1 GSRSDPLR
9 GHLRLR
15 QRRPVDRHHRR
26 IARAEPGRSHS
37 GDDPRASGTGDRR
50 LRTGASGPDP
60 PLSASGRTAADRLS
74 DRPSPPQSDVSERTT
89 DMKSRKWRTR
99 PAAFFMGNP
108 TPMAQHGAVAV
119 IGLGR
124 FGGALATELAAYG
137 VDVIGID
144 IAEPVVARP
153 PAKRAFVSRT
163 DATDETVL
171 RQPGI
176 DEASRVVIATGNGP
190 EATILAASKV
200 LKIGNR
206 RIWAKAVSQTHA
218 DILGQLGIENVIR
231 PENDMGRRTAHLIR
245 GQMSDFMT
253 VSEDFV
259 LARTAPPVRISDS
272 PLASFDVRR

>member
-1 GSRSDPLR
+1 
-9 GHLRLR
+9 
-15 QRRPVDRHHRR
+15 
-26 IARAEPGRSHS
+26 
-37 GDDPRASGTGDRR
+37 
-50 LRTGASGPDP
+50 
-60 PLSASGRTAADRLS
+60 
-74 DRPSPPQSDVSERTT
+74 
-89 DMKSRKWRTR
+89 MKSRKWRTR

-144 IAEPVVARP
+144 IDEAVVARYSD
-153 PAKRAFVSRT
+153 KLAFVSRT

-171 RQPGI
+171 RQLGI
-176 DEASRVVIATGNGP
+176 EEASRVVIAIGNDL
-190 EATILAASKV
+190 EASILTASKV
-200 LKIGNR
+200 LKVGNH

-259 LARTAPPVRISDS
+259 VARTAPPVRISDS
-272 PLASFDVRR
+272 PLASFDVRRHYGVSVVAVRREGEDSWDIADQDVTLYADDEILIAGSPREVEDFSTLDEDEEG

>member
-1 GSRSDPLR
+1 
-9 GHLRLR
+9 
-15 QRRPVDRHHRR
+15 
-26 IARAEPGRSHS
+26 
-37 GDDPRASGTGDRR
+37 
-50 LRTGASGPDP
+50 
-60 PLSASGRTAADRLS
+60 
-74 DRPSPPQSDVSERTT
+74 
-89 DMKSRKWRTR
+89 MKSRKWRTR

-144 IAEPVVARP
+144 IDEAVVAQYSD
-153 PAKRAFVSRT
+153 KLAFVSRT

-171 RQPGI
+171 RQLGI
-176 DEASRVVIATGNGP
+176 EEVSRVVIAIGNDL
-190 EATILAASKV
+190 EASILTASKI

-253 VSEDFV
+253 VGEDFV

-272 PLASFDVRR
+272 PLASFDVRRRYGVSVVALRREGEDSWDIADQDVTLYADDEILIAGSPREVEDFSTLDEDEED

>member
-1 GSRSDPLR
+1 
-9 GHLRLR
+9 
-15 QRRPVDRHHRR
+15 
-26 IARAEPGRSHS
+26 
-37 GDDPRASGTGDRR
+37 
-50 LRTGASGPDP
+50 
-60 PLSASGRTAADRLS
+60 
-74 DRPSPPQSDVSERTT
+74 
-89 DMKSRKWRTR
+89 MKSRKWRTR

-144 IAEPVVARP
+144 IDEAVVAQYSD
-153 PAKRAFVSRT
+153 KLAFVSRT

-171 RQPGI
+171 RQLGI
-176 DEASRVVIATGNGP
+176 EEVSRVVIAIGNDL
-190 EATILAASKV
+190 EASILTASKI

-218 DILGQLGIENVIR
+218 DILGQLGIDNVIR

-253 VSEDFV
+253 VGEDFV

-272 PLASFDVRR
+272 PLASFDVRRRYGVSVVALRREGEDSWDIADQDVTLYADDEILIAGSPREVEDFSTLDEDEED

>member
-1 GSRSDPLR
+1 
-9 GHLRLR
+9 
-15 QRRPVDRHHRR
+15 
-26 IARAEPGRSHS
+26 
-37 GDDPRASGTGDRR
+37 
-50 LRTGASGPDP
+50 
-60 PLSASGRTAADRLS
+60 
-74 DRPSPPQSDVSERTT
+74 
-89 DMKSRKWRTR
+89 MKSRKWRTR

-144 IAEPVVARP
+144 IDEAVVARYSD
-153 PAKRAFVSRT
+153 KLAFVSRT

-171 RQPGI
+171 RQLGI
-176 DEASRVVIATGNGP
+176 DEVSRVVIAIGNDL
-190 EATILAASKV
+190 EASILTASKV

-272 PLASFDVRR
+272 PLASFDVRRRYGVSVVALRREGEDSWDIADQDVTLYADDEILIAGSPREVEDFSTLDEDEED

>member
-1 GSRSDPLR
+1 
-9 GHLRLR
+9 
-15 QRRPVDRHHRR
+15 
-26 IARAEPGRSHS
+26 
-37 GDDPRASGTGDRR
+37 
-50 LRTGASGPDP
+50 
-60 PLSASGRTAADRLS
+60 
-74 DRPSPPQSDVSERTT
+74 
-89 DMKSRKWRTR
+89 MKIRKWRTR

-144 IAEPVVARP
+144 TDEAVVARYSD
-153 PAKRAFVSRT
+153 KLAFVSRT

-171 RQPGI
+171 RQLGI
-176 DEASRVVIATGNGP
+176 DEVSRVVIAIGNDL
-190 EATILAASKV
+190 EVSILTASKV

-218 DILGQLGIENVIR
+218 DILGQLGIDNVIR

-253 VSEDFV
+253 VGEDFV

-272 PLASFDVRR
+272 PLASFDVRRRYGVSVVALRREGEDSWDIADQDVTLYADDEILIAGSPREVEDFSTLDEDEEG

>member
-1 GSRSDPLR
+1 
-9 GHLRLR
+9 
-15 QRRPVDRHHRR
+15 
-26 IARAEPGRSHS
+26 
-37 GDDPRASGTGDRR
+37 
-50 LRTGASGPDP
+50 
-60 PLSASGRTAADRLS
+60 
-74 DRPSPPQSDVSERTT
+74 
-89 DMKSRKWRTR
+89 MKIRKWRTR

-144 IAEPVVARP
+144 IDEAVVAQYSD
-153 PAKRAFVSRT
+153 KLAFVSRT

-171 RQPGI
+171 RQLGI
-176 DEASRVVIATGNGP
+176 EEVSRVVIAIGNDL
-190 EATILAASKV
+190 EASILTASKV

-272 PLASFDVRR
+272 PLASFDVRRDYGVSVVAVRRDGEDSWNIADQDVTLYADDEILIAGSPREVEDFSTLDEDEED

>member
-1 GSRSDPLR
+1 
-9 GHLRLR
+9 
-15 QRRPVDRHHRR
+15 
-26 IARAEPGRSHS
+26 
-37 GDDPRASGTGDRR
+37 
-50 LRTGASGPDP
+50 
-60 PLSASGRTAADRLS
+60 
-74 DRPSPPQSDVSERTT
+74 
-89 DMKSRKWRTR
+89 MKSRKWRTR

-144 IAEPVVARP
+144 IDEAVVAQYSD
-153 PAKRAFVSRT
+153 KLAFVSRT

-171 RQPGI
+171 RQLGI
-176 DEASRVVIATGNGP
+176 EDVSRVVIAIGSDL
-190 EATILAASKV
+190 EASILTVSKV

-206 RIWAKAVSQTHA
+206 NIWAKAVSQTHA
-218 DILGQLGIENVIR
+218 DILGQLGIDNVVR
-231 PENDMGRRTAHLIR
+231 PEHDMGRRTAHLIR
-245 GQMSDFMT
+245 GHMSDFMP

-272 PLASFDVRR
+272 PLASFDLRAEYGVSVVAFRREGEESWDIADQDVTLYADDEILIAGSPRKVEDFSTLDEDEEG

>member
-1 GSRSDPLR
+1 
-9 GHLRLR
+9 
-15 QRRPVDRHHRR
+15 
-26 IARAEPGRSHS
+26 
-37 GDDPRASGTGDRR
+37 
-50 LRTGASGPDP
+50 
-60 PLSASGRTAADRLS
+60 
-74 DRPSPPQSDVSERTT
+74 
-89 DMKSRKWRTR
+89 MKSRKWRTR

-144 IAEPVVARP
+144 IDEAVVARYSD
-153 PAKRAFVSRT
+153 KLAFVSRT

-171 RQPGI
+171 RQLGI
-176 DEASRVVIATGNGP
+176 DEVSRVVIAIGNDL
-190 EATILAASKV
+190 EASILTASKV

-218 DILGQLGIENVIR
+218 DILGQLGIDNVIR

-253 VSEDFV
+253 VGEDFV

-272 PLASFDVRR
+272 PLASFDVRRRYGVSVVALRREGEDSWDIADQDVTLYADDEILIAGSPREVEDFSTLDEDEED

>member
-1 GSRSDPLR
+1 
-9 GHLRLR
+9 
-15 QRRPVDRHHRR
+15 
-26 IARAEPGRSHS
+26 
-37 GDDPRASGTGDRR
+37 
-50 LRTGASGPDP
+50 
-60 PLSASGRTAADRLS
+60 
-74 DRPSPPQSDVSERTT
+74 
-89 DMKSRKWRTR
+89 MKSRKWRTR

-144 IAEPVVARP
+144 IDEAVVAQYSD
-153 PAKRAFVSRT
+153 KLAFVSRT

-171 RQPGI
+171 RQLGI
-176 DEASRVVIATGNGP
+176 EEVSRVVIAIGNDL
-190 EATILAASKV
+190 EASILTASKV

-253 VSEDFV
+253 VGEDFV

-272 PLASFDVRR
+272 PLASFDVRRRYGVSVVALRREGEDSWDIADQDVTLYADDEILIAGSPREVEDFSTLDEDEEG

>member
-1 GSRSDPLR
+1 
-9 GHLRLR
+9 
-15 QRRPVDRHHRR
+15 
-26 IARAEPGRSHS
+26 
-37 GDDPRASGTGDRR
+37 
-50 LRTGASGPDP
+50 
-60 PLSASGRTAADRLS
+60 
-74 DRPSPPQSDVSERTT
+74 
-89 DMKSRKWRTR
+89 MKSRKWRTR

-108 TPMAQHGAVAV
+108 TPMAQYGAVAV

-144 IAEPVVARP
+144 IDEAVVARYSD
-153 PAKRAFVSRT
+153 KLAFVSRT

-171 RQPGI
+171 RQLGI
-176 DEASRVVIATGNGP
+176 DEVSRVVIAIGNDL
-190 EATILAASKV
+190 EASILTASKV

-272 PLASFDVRR
+272 PLASFDVRRHYGVSVVAVRREGEDSWDIADQDVTLYADDEILIAGSPREVEDFSTLDEDEED

>member
-1 GSRSDPLR
+1 
-9 GHLRLR
+9 
-15 QRRPVDRHHRR
+15 
-26 IARAEPGRSHS
+26 
-37 GDDPRASGTGDRR
+37 
-50 LRTGASGPDP
+50 
-60 PLSASGRTAADRLS
+60 
-74 DRPSPPQSDVSERTT
+74 
-89 DMKSRKWRTR
+89 MKSRKWRTR

-108 TPMAQHGAVAV
+108 TPMAQHAAVAV

-144 IAEPVVARP
+144 IDEAVVAQYSD
-153 PAKRAFVSRT
+153 KLAFVSRT

-171 RQPGI
+171 RQLGI
-176 DEASRVVIATGNGP
+176 EEVSRVVIAIGNDL
-190 EATILAASKV
+190 EASILTASKV

-218 DILGQLGIENVIR
+218 DILGQLGIDNVIR
-231 PENDMGRRTAHLIR
+231 SENDMGRRTAHLIS

-253 VSEDFV
+253 VGEDFV

-272 PLASFDVRR
+272 PLASFDVRRRYGVSVVALRREGEDSWDIADQDVTLYADDEVLIAGSPREVEDFSTLDEDEED

>member
-1 GSRSDPLR
+1 
-9 GHLRLR
+9 
-15 QRRPVDRHHRR
+15 
-26 IARAEPGRSHS
+26 
-37 GDDPRASGTGDRR
+37 
-50 LRTGASGPDP
+50 
-60 PLSASGRTAADRLS
+60 
-74 DRPSPPQSDVSERTT
+74 
-89 DMKSRKWRTR
+89 MKIRKWRTR

-144 IAEPVVARP
+144 IDEAVVAQYSD
-153 PAKRAFVSRT
+153 KLAFVSRT

-171 RQPGI
+171 RQLGI
-176 DEASRVVIATGNGP
+176 EEVSRVVIAIGNDL
-190 EATILAASKV
+190 EASILTASKV

-272 PLASFDVRR
+272 PLASFDVRRDYGVSVVAVRRDGEDSWNIADQDVTLYADDEILIAGSPREVEDFSTLAEDEEG

>member
-1 GSRSDPLR
+1 
-9 GHLRLR
+9 
-15 QRRPVDRHHRR
+15 
-26 IARAEPGRSHS
+26 
-37 GDDPRASGTGDRR
+37 
-50 LRTGASGPDP
+50 
-60 PLSASGRTAADRLS
+60 
-74 DRPSPPQSDVSERTT
+74 
-89 DMKSRKWRTR
+89 MKSRKWRTR

-144 IAEPVVARP
+144 IDEAVVAQYSD
-153 PAKRAFVSRT
+153 KLAFVSRT

-171 RQPGI
+171 RQLGI
-176 DEASRVVIATGNGP
+176 EEVSRVVIAIGNDL
-190 EATILAASKV
+190 EASILTASKV

-218 DILGQLGIENVIR
+218 DILGQLGIDNVIR
-231 PENDMGRRTAHLIR
+231 SENDMGRRTAHLIR

-253 VSEDFV
+253 VGEDFV

-272 PLASFDVRR
+272 PLASFDVRRRYGVSVVALRREGEDSWDIADQDVTLYADDEILIAGSPREVEDFSTLDEDEED

>member
-1 GSRSDPLR
+1 
-9 GHLRLR
+9 
-15 QRRPVDRHHRR
+15 
-26 IARAEPGRSHS
+26 
-37 GDDPRASGTGDRR
+37 
-50 LRTGASGPDP
+50 
-60 PLSASGRTAADRLS
+60 
-74 DRPSPPQSDVSERTT
+74 
-89 DMKSRKWRTR
+89 MKSRKWRTR

-144 IAEPVVARP
+144 IDEAVVAQYSD
-153 PAKRAFVSRT
+153 KLAFVSRT

-171 RQPGI
+171 RQLGI
-176 DEASRVVIATGNGP
+176 DEVSRVVIAIGNDL
-190 EATILAASKV
+190 EASILTASKV

-218 DILGQLGIENVIR
+218 DILGQLGIDNVIR

-272 PLASFDVRR
+272 PLASFDVRRRYGVSVVAVRREGEDSWDIADQDVTLYADDEILIAGSPREVEDFSTLDEDEEG

>member
-1 GSRSDPLR
+1 
-9 GHLRLR
+9 
-15 QRRPVDRHHRR
+15 
-26 IARAEPGRSHS
+26 
-37 GDDPRASGTGDRR
+37 
-50 LRTGASGPDP
+50 
-60 PLSASGRTAADRLS
+60 
-74 DRPSPPQSDVSERTT
+74 
-89 DMKSRKWRTR
+89 MKSRKWRTR

-144 IAEPVVARP
+144 IDEAVVAQYSD
-153 PAKRAFVSRT
+153 KLAFVSRT

-171 RQPGI
+171 RQLGI
-176 DEASRVVIATGNGP
+176 EEVSRVVIAIGNDL
-190 EATILAASKV
+190 EASILTASKV

-218 DILGQLGIENVIR
+218 DILGQLGIDNVIR

-253 VSEDFV
+253 VGEDFV

-272 PLASFDVRR
+272 PLASFDVRRRYGVSVVAVRREGEDSWDIADQDVTLYADDEILIAGSPREVEDFSTLDEDEED

>member
-1 GSRSDPLR
+1 
-9 GHLRLR
+9 
-15 QRRPVDRHHRR
+15 
-26 IARAEPGRSHS
+26 
-37 GDDPRASGTGDRR
+37 
-50 LRTGASGPDP
+50 
-60 PLSASGRTAADRLS
+60 
-74 DRPSPPQSDVSERTT
+74 
-89 DMKSRKWRTR
+89 MKIRKWRTR

-108 TPMAQHGAVAV
+108 TPMAQYGAVAV

-144 IAEPVVARP
+144 IDEAVVARYSD
-153 PAKRAFVSRT
+153 KLAFVSRT

-171 RQPGI
+171 RQLGI
-176 DEASRVVIATGNGP
+176 EEVSRVVIAIGNDL
-190 EATILAASKV
+190 EASILTASKV

-272 PLASFDVRR
+272 PLASFDVRRHYGVSVVAVRREGEDSWDIADQDVTLYADDEILIAGSPREVEDFSTLDEDEEV